1 MRGSSAES
9 GPRPAAD
16 EVRAALERVLA
27 SEPFRPSAQL
37 RVFLRYIVETTL
49 RGEAERIRAFTI
61 AVEAFGRDQDFNP
74 QGDPIVRVE
83 AARLRRALE
92 QYYAGPGA
100 DDAVKILV
108 PRGGYVPQFSYR
120 ERKVESVPGPTAAVV
135 APAPRLPSRIGPR
148 TVAAVVLLGLVGAAV
163 VGTLWMRRDGH
174 HEVASTTA
182 STLRAAELARQQ
194 GPLPIVSVDPIPPA
208 MAVVAPGL
216 VSIRARLADAI
227 ARFDDIEVVAEPPA
241 APAWLSGPQNVSR
254 LGVSGERNGDGVA
267 SVTIHLIDA
276 RAGTVIWSRSFE
288 KRDSDNDAA
297 MAAEK
302 IARVVA
308 PTLAQ
313 PFGVIYARERISR
326 NEPGVDPRY
335 RCLLDAIEYRRTL
348 DSAKSGEQAGLRTCL
363 EQAIASDPAF
373 PSAQAALAMLLMRE
387 FYSGEQRDPKG
398 LDEALRLALRAVE
411 LKPQSARA
419 HHVLMNILFARGS
432 IAEAMAEGERAIALN
447 PYDMT
452 ALTGYGLRLAFAGRA
467 ADGLALLD
475 RVAKLSPARPPML
488 EFAQFLVSYALG
500 DDARAAHHAGM
511 LTDEVHPF
519 VLIARALVAVR
530 TGEKARAQQMVD
542 RLFTLYPAWRIS
554 PRGEIERYVQVAELV
569 DRIVRDLRPL
579 GFNATN

>member
-1 MRGSSAES
+1 MSGAAEA
-9 GPRPAAD
+9 GPRPAAE
-16 EVRAALERVLA
+16 EVLAALERILA

-37 RVFLRYIVETTL
+37 RVFLRFVVETTL
-49 RGEAERIRAFTI
+49 RGEADRIRAFTI
-61 AVEAFGRDQDFNP
+61 AVEAFGRDPDFNP

-83 AARLRRALE
+83 AARLRRAIE
-92 QYYAGPGA
+92 QYYAGSGA
-100 DDAVKILV
+100 DDAVEILV

-120 ERKVESVPGPTAAVV
+120 GRKAESPEPAAAV
-135 APAPRLPSRIGPR
+135 ALPAPRPRYRIGHR
-148 TVAAVVLLGLVGAAV
+148 ALAAAALLALVAAAV
-163 VGTLWMRRDGH
+163 VGTLLLRQAGRDD
-174 HEVASTTA
+174 VASTTA
-182 STLRAAELARQQ
+182 STARAAGPVPAH
-194 GPLPIVSVDPIPPA
+194 GPLPIVSVDPISPA
-208 MAVVAPGL
+208 MAAVAPAL
-216 VSIRARLADAI
+216 VAIRARLADAI
-227 ARFDDIEVVAEPPA
+227 ARFDDVEVVAEPPA
-241 APAWLSGPQNVSR
+241 TPARQSGPPNIYR
-254 LGVSGERNGDGVA
+254 LGLSGERNAEGIA
-267 SVTIHLIDA
+267 SVTINLTDA

-288 KRDSDNDAA
+288 KRGGADDAD

-313 PFGVIYARERISR
+313 PFGVIYARERVSR
-326 NEPGVDPRY
+326 DDPALDPRY

-348 DSAKSGEQAGLRTCL
+348 DAARSGLHGELRTCL
-363 EQAIASDPAF
+363 EWTIASDQAF
-373 PSAQAALAMLLMRE
+373 PSAQAALAFLLMRE
-387 FYSGEQRDPKG
+387 FYAGEVRDPKG

-432 IAEAMAEGERAIALN
+432 IAEALAEGERAIALN

-467 ADGLALLD
+467 GEGLALLD

-488 EFAQFLVSYALG
+488 EFAQFLVNYTLG
-500 DDARAAHHAGM
+500 DDARAAHHASM

-530 TGEKARAQQMVD
+530 AGEKARAQQVID
-542 RLFTLYPAWRIS
+542 RLFALYPAWRIS
-554 PRGEIERYVQVAELV
+554 PRGEIERYVQVAEIV
-569 DRIVRDLRPL
+569 DRIVRDLAPL